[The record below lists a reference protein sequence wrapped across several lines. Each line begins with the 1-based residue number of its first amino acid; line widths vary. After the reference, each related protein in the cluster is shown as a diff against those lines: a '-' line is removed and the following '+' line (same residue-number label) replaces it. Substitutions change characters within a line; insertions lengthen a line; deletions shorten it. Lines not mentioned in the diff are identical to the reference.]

1 MTLEKSM
8 FDSRKVKP
16 SESIAPARKFTKHE
30 QSVKFKG
37 NRKDADKHYK
47 QMRFQCTST
56 LSYSYFHLLLL
67 SATLSLSYSQSQLLL
82 LWNYRMLSVKCVTGS
97 KDLTATPKDKTITE
111 TKSFVS
117 CKLTWIVLFFS
128 CSSSLFVNMRSHR
141 DWTMGRDAFFARSQ
155 PHPLKSLLV

>member
-117 CKLTWIVLFFS
+117 CKLTWIVLFF
-128 CSSSLFVNMRSHR
+128 LV
-141 DWTMGRDAFFARSQ
+141 
-155 PHPLKSLLV
+155 LLVFSSTCVVIEIEQWGEMLFSQGASRTLWKAC